1 MHNAQCA
8 GIFRIEPQLLLMFYE
23 VFDPGLKE
31 HQDYLACVDFPYTH
45 NASQIKMKCF
55 LQNQNYIKTAIYGVV
70 FLHGSK

>member
-1 MHNAQCA
+1 
-8 GIFRIEPQLLLMFYE
+8 MFYE

-45 NASQIKMKCF
+45 NAIHHKSRRAILANQN
-55 LQNQNYIKTAIYGVV
+55 QNQNYIKTAIYGVV